1 MHQHEALVGLPRKI
15 SGDSPGLQERL
26 DLRVARRGALRLL
39 RGVLRRLALGLAL
52 RLDGR
57 RRVEEL
63 LLLRRL
69 RG

>member
-1 MHQHEALVGLPRKI
+1 MHQHKSFVGLARKI

-26 DLRVARRGALRLL
+26 DLLVARRGALRLL
-39 RGVLRRLALGLAL
+39 RGVLRGLALRLAL

-57 RRVEEL
+57 RRVEQL

-69 RG
+69 WA

>member
-39 RGVLRRLALGLAL
+39 RGVLRGLALGLAL
-52 RLDGR
+52 GLDRG
-57 RRVEEL
+57 RRVEESL
-63 LLLRRL
+63 LPRRL
-69 RG
+69 WA